1 MKGLSKIFGQ
11 TAGAELKKGWGW
23 GGGGGWGNVQE
34 QKYLSKAYTVTG
46 VETTLTSLM
55 FHSEILKN
63 QLREYK

>member
-11 TAGAELKKGWGW
+11 TAGAELKGE
-23 GGGGGWGNVQE
+23 GGGEVGGNVQE
-34 QKYLSKAYTVTG
+34 HKYLSKAYTIKG

-63 QLREYK
+63 LLREYK

>member
-11 TAGAELKKGWGW
+11 TAGAELKGE
-23 GGGGGWGNVQE
+23 GGGGEVGGNVQE
-34 QKYLSKAYTVTG
+34 HKYLSKAYTIKG

-63 QLREYK
+63 LLRKYK